1 MQAVGY
7 GVGLAGQSGG
17 TVIQIIQIARALR
30 SEQTLAVLY
39 ALAARR
45 HALG

>member
-7 GVGLAGQSGG
+7 GIGLAGQSGG

-30 SEQTLAVLY
+30 SDMQHFKLAL
-39 ALAARR
+39 
-45 HALG
+45 